1 VWCAQLPHPASFF
14 LGSAHNDNEAKMSER
29 AQKGRH
35 HHYADPNQMDFMALL
50 DGAVS
55 LPVMPEPRRE
65 AGALDLDQ
73 EMRRR
78 LNAAIE
84 AGPFANRDAL
94 AEAVSFHAGR
104 RITKAQIDSWTGASR
119 PHALP
124 AHMVPAFCTALGNTV
139 LLQALAEPAGCAI
152 TESADLIRS
161 RLDRLHL
168 LIRFVKAEERRLTAR
183 LPLFAEVRHG

>member
-1 VWCAQLPHPASFF
+1 MR
-14 LGSAHNDNEAKMSER
+14 KR

-35 HHYADPNQMDFMALL
+35 HFADPDQMDFMALL

-55 LPVMPEPRRE
+55 LPEMPEARRE

-73 EMRRR
+73 EMRRF

-84 AGPFANRDAL
+84 AGPFSNREAL

-104 RITKAQIDSWTGASR
+104 RVTKAMIDSWTGASR

-124 AHMVPAFCTALGNTV
+124 AHMVPAFCAALGNTM
-139 LLQALAEPAGCAI
+139 LLQGLAKPAGCAI

-161 RLDRLHL
+161 RLDQLYL
-168 LIRFVKAEERRLTAR
+168 FIRFAKAEGRRLTAS
-183 LPLFAEVRHG
+183 LPLFAAGGWQ